1 MTDIL
6 FLSLVFG
13 FFILMGGLIWL
24 CDRLM
29 ER

>member
-1 MTDIL
+1 MTDIF

-13 FFILMGGLIWL
+13 FFMLMAGFIWL

-29 ER
+29 EK